1 MGFAPIGR
9 ILGDGMNVARRINA
23 EYGERPNQGSI
34 TSQGAAYTKANFPK
48 LDYITTTT
56 ML

>member
-9 ILGDGMNVARRINA
+9 ILGDGLNVARRINA

-34 TSQGAAYTKANFPK
+34 TSQGAAYTKTNFPK
-48 LDYITTTT
+48 LDYITSTT